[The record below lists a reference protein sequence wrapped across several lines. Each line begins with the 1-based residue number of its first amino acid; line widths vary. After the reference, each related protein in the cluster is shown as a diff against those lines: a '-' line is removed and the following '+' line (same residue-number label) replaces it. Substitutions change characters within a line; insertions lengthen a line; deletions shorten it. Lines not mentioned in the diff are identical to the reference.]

1 MRVRIHDL
9 SLGGC
14 LIEAPLSI
22 EIGSRLTLRFDLP
35 GEDWLSLQGEA
46 VRISDR
52 RKVAI
57 KFIDIDAAK
66 ESRLQRV
73 IDRLS
78 VASSNPIS
86 TVDAAVDGS

>member
-22 EIGSRLTLRFDLP
+22 EVGRRLTLRFDLP

-46 VRISDR
+46 VRMSDR
-52 RKVAI
+52 MKFAI
-57 KFIDIDAAK
+57 KFIDMDAAK
-66 ESRLQRV
+66 ENRLQRV

-78 VASSNPIS
+78 VASSTPTPSI
-86 TVDAAVDGS
+86 DASIDGS